1 MGSSIVTFS
10 NITFTTIIEISL
22 AVKFWTGNLENKWPE
37 YIPTLTG
44 LIIYIFVANYAFLA
58 LYSEFYRRWLSPL
71 RNLPRAKWSWV
82 YILWRRFV
90 KGSMQGQVFLEM
102 IQGVPNDGLVAF
114 GDNLL
119 VTKPSALADLLVI
132 HCYDFTKPEGTR
144 KFLRHLIGEEGVIAL
159 EGQPHKILRNILHP
173 TFSYRRVKDL
183 YPIMWNRSV
192 KLVEL
197 VEAEIQ
203 AQNSGGDGHGLAGSI
218 EISLWTYKIALD
230 IIGFAILGRN
240 LGVLE
245 EKQNQLIND
254 YEDLWRGTPE
264 KNLYFFLSA
273 WLSFEMVQL
282 LPWKMNKF
290 FIEKTS
296 SMKRRCDRLVQQK
309 REEMK
314 EREHFDIL
322 ALLIKS
328 GKLSDRQMSDQLVT
342 SMAAGHDTTA
352 PAISW
357 TCYLLSKHLNW
368 QDALRKEVSE
378 ALNVAG
384 DESNLDA
391 RLEQLPILNAVISE
405 TIRLYPTI
413 PDSPRVAIKDTTI
426 MGQPVPSGTHVL
438 IPIWLVNRS
447 PDVWGPDAQEFK
459 PERWIEKGKRNNTGG
474 ARSNYDFMTFSHGPR
489 NCIGQFVARAEMR
502 CVIAALVRRFE
513 WTLDMDDKDVIPSG
527 ALTIR
532 PGNGLYLRMKI
543 VEG

>member
-22 AVKFWTGNLENKWPE
+22 AVKFWKGNLEHKWRE
-37 YIPTLTG
+37 YIPTLTR

-71 RNLPRAKWSWV
+71 RNLPRAKWSWI
-82 YILWRRFV
+82 YILWRRFF
-90 KGSMQGQVFLEM
+90 KGSMQGQVLLEM

-159 EGQPHKILRNILHP
+159 EGQPHKIIRNILHP

-197 VEAEIQ
+197 VEAEIR

-218 EISLWTYKIALD
+218 EIS
-230 IIGFAILGRN
+230 
-240 LGVLE
+240 VLE

-273 WLSFEMVQL
+273 WFSFEMVQL

-296 SMKRRCDRLVQQK
+296 SMKGRCDRLVQQK

-357 TCYLLSKHLNW
+357 TCYLLSKHLSW

-378 ALNVAG
+378 ALNMAG

-474 ARSNYDFMTFSHGPR
+474 ARSNYDFMAFSHGPR

-513 WTLDMDDKDVIPSG
+513 WTLDMDDEDVIPSG

-532 PGNGLYLRMKI
+532 PGNGLHLRMRI